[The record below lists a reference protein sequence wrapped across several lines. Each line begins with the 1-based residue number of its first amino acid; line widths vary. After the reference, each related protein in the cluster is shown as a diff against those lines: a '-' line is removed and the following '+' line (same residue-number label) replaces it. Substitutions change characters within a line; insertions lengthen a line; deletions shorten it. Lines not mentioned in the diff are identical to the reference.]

1 MCSLHATATDP
12 PTQGS
17 FFIPPPQPWK
27 LQTWGMGRM
36 GWGVTLCHAEGGH
49 RLHVATVTLGA
60 HGFGPLSPGP
70 VHKHQCHAVRGM
82 DSTASGISAAPVSVL
97 LEKIQA

>member
-1 MCSLHATATDP
+1 MP
-12 PTQGS
+12 
-17 FFIPPPQPWK
+17 PPPQPWK

-70 VHKHQCHAVRGM
+70 VHKHQCHAVRRM

>member
-1 MCSLHATATDP
+1 
-12 PTQGS
+12 
-17 FFIPPPQPWK
+17 
-27 LQTWGMGRM
+27 M

-49 RLHVATVTLGA
+49 RLHVATVALGA

-70 VHKHQCHAVRGM
+70 VHKHQCHAVRRM